1 MYQGIKIYGLPE
13 TISAS
18 TMAVEIGQRQYLRR
32 VKVIFIQKSLPGSFG
47 IQRLIVRVLRGVS
60 LGFYDGFLF

>member
-1 MYQGIKIYGLPE
+1 MEWTSDLRTIQDIPYFEIPESLYQGIKIYGLPE

-47 IQRLIVRVLRGVS
+47 I
-60 LGFYDGFLF
+60 